1 MDSLTLAISQG
12 SLRRGSAAIYL
23 PIDHPEI
30 EEFIEIRRPTGGD
43 PNRKALN
50 LHHGVLIPD
59 AFMHAV
65 AEDAAMRERSV
76 GLGVMGFHS
85 FLQSKM
91 IPMEGVMAKVW
102 NRKMFQHIKRQA
114 DDASVKLAHERGACP
129 DAADYITSWNVSRTK
144 LRLHPQPP
152 FRLSVVEPPRAL
164 NRWPPMPIP
173 TKPSPDPLR
182 SRVRI
187 WKNCFRPKASNR
199 CITAARNQSNDQKV
213 RPAGTGRK
221 WPMTPNPNNW
231 NWAKNLKNTRSASP
245 VNKFQVYIPDI

>member
-65 AEDAAMRERSV
+65 AE
-76 GLGVMGFHS
+76 
-85 FLQSKM
+85 
-91 IPMEGVMAKVW
+91 
-102 NRKMFQHIKRQA
+102 
-114 DDASVKLAHERGACP
+114 

-199 CITAARNQSNDQKV
+199 CITAARNQSNEQKV